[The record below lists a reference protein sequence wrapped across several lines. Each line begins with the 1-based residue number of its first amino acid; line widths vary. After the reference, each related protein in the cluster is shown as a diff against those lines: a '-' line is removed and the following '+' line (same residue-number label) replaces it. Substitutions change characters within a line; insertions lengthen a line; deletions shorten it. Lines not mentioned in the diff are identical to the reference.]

1 MQEDMSNLV
10 SVVGTQSQAGGKTRF
25 GLPERTRTE
34 RKGKPDLII
43 DTGRGPNRR
52 FEGRDIPDT

>member
-1 MQEDMSNLV
+1 MSNLV